1 MAIQQDLAG
10 LLTGIS
16 STQQAVQPAPVAG
29 SKNFAGMFG
38 AQQAAKLSGGIQSMT
53 GQTSNQEK
61 LRLALGSLDINKTAD
76 LKKLIQVMQATG
88 DIKTATAL
96 AAKLQEKTLAA
107 TQREGLIKQAKDLGL
122 DQTAEV
128 LIAGG
133 DMEAG
138 TKQVL
143 EQEERNVVA
152 KQGRQ
157 GKMAV
162 AKAKNAGQAVYDE
175 IKRGK
180 YDKMSDTLF
189 LETMKG
195 EKADLKTF
203 AAIGCYGMSVITALT
218 AQNTQGVTAIH
229 ALPPSFAIEQMTAV
243 FTDIGADAV
252 KIGMLYSAELI
263 EAVSETLNKYRARN
277 IVLDPVM
284 VAQSGDKLLQDDAIQ
299 AIKDHLM
306 PVADVVTPNL
316 PEAEVLLG
324 QKIESFEDMQHA
336 ARSLAQFGGRSI
348 LIKGGHLEES
358 TSTDLLYLTEEDR
371 FVILEA
377 ERVDSRNN
385 HGTGCTLSSAIA
397 AYISR
402 GSQIED
408 AVRKAKTYIQ
418 NAIRAGAAY
427 KIGHGHGPV
436 HHFFEFWE

>member
-1 MAIQQDLAG
+1 MNDTNTLRTYHKV
-10 LLTGIS
+10 LTI
-16 STQQAVQPAPVAG
+16 AG
-29 SKNFAGMFG
+29 SD
-38 AQQAAKLSGGIQSMT
+38 SGGGAGIQ
-53 GQTSNQEK
+53 
-61 LRLALGSLDINKTAD
+61 
-76 LKKLIQVMQATG
+76 
-88 DIKTATAL
+88 
-96 AAKLQEKTLAA
+96 
-107 TQREGLIKQAKDLGL
+107 
-122 DQTAEV
+122 
-128 LIAGG
+128 
-133 DMEAG
+133 
-138 TKQVL
+138 
-143 EQEERNVVA
+143 
-152 KQGRQ
+152 
-157 GKMAV
+157 
-162 AKAKNAGQAVYDE
+162 
-175 IKRGK
+175 
-180 YDKMSDTLF
+180 
-189 LETMKG
+189 
-195 EKADLKTF
+195 ADLKTF

-263 EAVSETLNKYRARN
+263 EAISETLNKYRARN

-324 QKIESFEDMQHA
+324 QKIEGFEDMQRA
-336 ARSLAQFGGRSI
+336 ARSLAQFGSRSV

-358 TSTDLLYLTEEDR
+358 ISTDLLYLTEEDR

-377 ERVDSRNN
+377 ERIASTNN

-397 AYISR
+397 AYMSK
-402 GSQIED
+402 GSDIEN
-408 AVRKAKTYIQ
+408 AANKAKTYIHH
-418 NAIRAGAAY
+418 AIRAGAAY